1 MNMVDYDDY
10 DDDNYNDDYDEG
22 QSSNTRLTSCQV
34 FWLFLW
40 WFQNH
45 HAGLFPMSWSL
56 MAGQTYIVC
65 FHMMMVTMTI
75 ILITM
80 SIQSHD
86 HDHWC
91 LARHCVS
98 SMVIV
103 TMTIILINLF
113 NVIIM
118 VIDVRRGIV
127 RCGEHSDYGTITIL
141 FQVGAKSINMTI
153 KCYFSK
159 TF

>member
-1 MNMVDYDDY
+1 M
-10 DDDNYNDDYDEG
+10 
-22 QSSNTRLTSCQV
+22 
-34 FWLFLW
+34 
-40 WFQNH
+40 
-45 HAGLFPMSWSL
+45 
-56 MAGQTYIVC
+56 
-65 FHMMMVTMTI
+65 
-75 ILITM
+75 
-80 SIQSHD
+80 
-86 HDHWC
+86 
-91 LARHCVS
+91 S

-159 TF
+159 TFKDSLGRLEAKS